1 MKLHEKDILSLKEF
15 AQYID
20 VHPNT
25 VRKMIRTGQLS
36 AFKTGKGRT
45 SSYRIAKSETIRLSL
60 MNFELHNTYN
70 KKE

>member
-1 MKLHEKDILSLKEF
+1 MNFKEKDILSLKEF

-25 VRKMIRTGQLS
+25 VRKMIRNGQLS
-36 AFKTGKGRT
+36 AFKTGKGKT

-60 MNFELHNTYN
+60 MNFNLN
-70 KKE
+70 